1 MSFLRLSF
9 FTNKSA
15 SRPAMFAVSGQR
27 YESDILRESVILG
40 NEALFKCSIPSFV
53 VDFVSVVGWEDSEGN
68 SWQSGSA
75 FGTCLQ

>member
-1 MSFLRLSF
+1 
-9 FTNKSA
+9 
-15 SRPAMFAVSGQR
+15 MFAVSGQR

-53 VDFVSVVGWEDSEGN
+53 VDFVSVDGWEDTEGN

-75 FGTCLQ
+75 FGNCLQ